1 VRFRKLFKNRDF
13 IFLMGFKNLSPWLKG
28 GIIGLIFGL
37 LPVVNFLFSLL
48 FVYRIIG
55 LIPLLGVM
63 LNNAIIFVL
72 KLPATISASVLRLFV
87 DTEALGGTM
96 GFGALFMV
104 LIFLSPILYFLVGAL
119 IGWIIGKIK
128 SRNLE

>member
-1 VRFRKLFKNRDF
+1 
-13 IFLMGFKNLSPWLKG
+13 MGFKNLSPWLKG